1 MHKILQLLK
10 ENARLSIQELAVLAN
25 LSEKEVE
32 AAMKSYEAT
41 GLIKGYTTL
50 LNESKL
56 DDTPVHA
63 LIELKVVPKKEAGF
77 QEIANRVMAL
87 PEVQSVYLMA
97 GDYDLAVFVSG
108 KSMQEVAMFVAKR
121 LSTLDS
127 VLSTATHFVLNKYK
141 EDGFILEDTQVLDP
155 RVSLKQ
161 E

>member
-32 AAMKSYEAT
+32 AAMKSYETT

-56 DDTPVHA
+56 DDAPVHA

-141 EDGFILEDTQVLDP
+141 EDGFILDDTQALDP